1 MYICIYTCIYI
12 YTYMHIYIYIY
23 IYIFIYI
30 FIYIYIYFYI
40 YIYIYIYITWKKRT
54 FSKECSMGFHVPF
67 VYDFQR
73 MRCII
78 NEEILEISFHWSLPW
93 LTFVML
99 NYLCSILFKS
109 KSHLPKKLFYLLQC
123 KPFKNRSN
131 RFISCL
137 RVVKKFSSI
146 VFEIEILESLM
157 IVRNGCTT

>member
-1 MYICIYTCIYI
+1 MSTIQWRSLLYLLCY
-12 YTYMHIYIYIY
+12 IYIYIY
-23 IYIFIYI
+23 IYL
-30 FIYIYIYFYI
+30 

-123 KPFKNRSN
+123 KPFKNDEK
-131 RFISCL
+131 RFLFHLNSSFHSQVIWIFVLISRPYRKNDL
-137 RVVKKFSSI
+137 TWKIRLI
-146 VFEIEILESLM
+146 
-157 IVRNGCTT
+157 